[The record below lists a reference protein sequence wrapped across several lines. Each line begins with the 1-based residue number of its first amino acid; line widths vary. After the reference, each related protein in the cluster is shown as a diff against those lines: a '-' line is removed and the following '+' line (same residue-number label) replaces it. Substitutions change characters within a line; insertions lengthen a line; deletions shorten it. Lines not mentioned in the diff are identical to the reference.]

1 MIDEFMID
9 ELKGKGYKLLKV
21 EVDGKKFLLR
31 KPLKG
36 ELVLFQDENL
46 KSGSSITSQS
56 EKLLRKLF
64 VGKNV
69 EEFSQYLDDR
79 PLAVGGLLEECLKGL
94 GLGENFTVT
103 PL

>member
-1 MIDEFMID
+1 MIQ
-9 ELKGKGYKLLKV
+9 ELKDKGYSLLKV
-21 EVDGKKFLLR
+21 EVDGLEFLLR

-46 KSGSSITSQS
+46 KSGGSITLQS

-64 VGKNV
+64 VGQNTD
-69 EEFSQYLDDR
+69 EFAKYLDDK
-79 PLAVGGLLEECLKGL
+79 PLAVGALLEECLKGL
-94 GLGENFTVT
+94 GLGANFTVT